1 MPEQTKD
8 KPENRSKL
16 KAILASPYFLPAATI
31 LPAVLSYVLQR
42 RIKPQATPE
51 AEALA
56 RRIRK
61 GGLGV
66 TIDPTATK
74 NVNPLAAAL
83 RYGTP
88 HAGPPEKLPNNLETI
103 VYPFPTEWQNE
114 GSRAIGNVP
123 AFAGSKSKLD
133 EINHI
138 RNTVGPGAA
147 PYSVSAAEHVTPY
160 YMFRKPEEQLAFAER
175 RIRQKHRAGYALKP
189 VITLGKTVPMTHAH
203 NLVDE
208 YNKLYT
214 FSHRDPI
221 PEFEALRPWL
231 REHPVPHLKELAEAK
246 NGLNL
251 YNIMTQL
258 KATADPELLGQILK
272 HAPEG
277 MKNPIMAQALVHAP
291 ETMFVQ
297 DWVDLVGE
305 YRMHVYN
312 GRVMRRTT
320 VPRHDR
326 LKGVLALAGH
336 KSNFER
342 QLEDQ
347 VEQNILGKMRPEDTH
362 NRMMSMD
369 VGVKADGTPIIL
381 EANPMGWSGFLAG
394 RGTAAVPSAINMN
407 RFVSEL
413 SGRETV
419 PLAATKAVLTGMA
432 GAGAAY
438 GAQRLADTDQTSAS

>member
-1 MPEQTKD
+1 MPEQPKD
-8 KPENRSKL
+8 NPEGRSKL
-16 KAILASPYFLPAATI
+16 KAVLASPYFLPAATI

-42 RIKPQATPE
+42 RVKTQAAPE
-51 AEALA
+51 AEVLA
-56 RRIRK
+56 QRIRK
-61 GGLGV
+61 GGLGM
-66 TIDPTATK
+66 TIDPTAK
-74 NVNPLAAAL
+74 QPMNPLAAAA

-88 HAGPPEKLPNNLETI
+88 HVGPPEKLPNELRTI
-103 VYPFPTEWQNE
+103 VYPFPTEMRNV

-123 AFAGSKSKLD
+123 LFAGSKSKLD
-133 EINHI
+133 EINRI

-147 PYSVSAAEHVTPY
+147 PYSVSAAEHVNPY
-160 YMFRKPEEQLAFAER
+160 YMFRHPEEQLAFAQR
-175 RIRQKHRAGYALKP
+175 RMHQKHQAGYVLKP
-189 VITLGKTVPMTHAH
+189 IVTYGKTAPMTEAH

-231 REHPVPHLKELAEAK
+231 RESPAPHFRELAESK

-251 YNIMTQL
+251 YNIMELL
-258 KATADPELLGQILK
+258 KATPDPEFLGKVLQ
-272 HAPEG
+272 HAPES
-277 MKNPIMAQALVHAP
+277 MKNPLMAQALVHAP

-297 DWVDLVGE
+297 DRIPLTGE

-312 GRVMRRTT
+312 GRIMRRTT

-326 LKGVLALAGH
+326 LKGALALAGH
-336 KSNFER
+336 KSDFER
-342 QLEDQ
+342 KLEDH
-347 VEQNILGKMRPEDTH
+347 VEQHILGKMAPEDTH
-362 NRMMSMD
+362 NRMLSLD
-369 VGVKADGTPIIL
+369 VGVKEDGTPIIL

-394 RGTAAVPSAINMN
+394 RGAAAIPSAVNMN

-419 PLAATKAVLTGMA
+419 PLAAAKSLMTGA
-432 GAGAAY
+432 LGAGAAY
-438 GAQRLADTDQTSAS
+438 GAQRLAGDDQANAS